1 MASGG
6 SGKTIAGCSGCL
18 VLVFLTLTLVF
29 SFFAAPISTALID
42 LMASEDP
49 ETAVLIAGIV
59 GNGQLA
65 TSTCCCLSGFLMLIG
80 IVMLLLGGKGD
91 D

>member
-29 SFFAAPISTALID
+29 SFFAAPISTALIE
-42 LMASEDP
+42 LMAADDA
-49 ETAVLIAGIV
+49 ETASLIALAV

-65 TSTCCCLSGFLMLIG
+65 TSTCCCISGFFMLIG
-80 IVMLLLGGKGD
+80 IAMLLLGGKGSD
-91 D
+91 